1 MDYTAPPL
9 SQELQRLIMLGITE
23 LPNMQREI
31 DELRK
36 LRSEVEEV
44 RKMLR
49 MRLTRQQVCERLGV
63 HRNTLASYIRDGRFP
78 PPSRDGRWSL
88 TDVLEWERV
97 RMGDK

>member
-1 MDYTAPPL
+1 MKYHAQLP
-9 SQELQRLIMLGITE
+9 QELQQLMALGFTE
-23 LPNMQREI
+23 IPNMRREI

-36 LRSEVEEV
+36 LRAEVQEV

-97 RMGDK
+97 RMGER